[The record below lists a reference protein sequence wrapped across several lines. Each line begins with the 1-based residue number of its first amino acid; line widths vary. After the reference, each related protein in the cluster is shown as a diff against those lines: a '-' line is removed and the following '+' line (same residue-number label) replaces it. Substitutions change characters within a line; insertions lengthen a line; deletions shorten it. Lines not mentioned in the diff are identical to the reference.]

1 MRSTHLGSMGKDR
14 INKTIDIVG
23 EYMMHN
29 LVITETLFY
38 TLLDIVGLEKEYA
51 EHIALKICGGGRKVT
66 AASVSS
72 VTQDMGSRTYGLSS
86 KQAAIFMKRHM
97 KSSRIQLLS
106 SNPKVWLMNGFSTLE
121 KPFIAGDAREDIY
134 TLLEERDVLK
144 RRVTKIN
151 SKIQQFPD
159 NLGELVQQRMW
170 MQNRLSTVKDR
181 IQTHVLANNI

>member
-14 INKTIDIVG
+14 INKTIDVVG
-23 EYMMHN
+23 EHMMSN
-29 LVITETLFY
+29 LVTTETLFY
-38 TLLDIVGLEKEYA
+38 TLLDVVGLEKEYA
-51 EHIALKICGGGRKVT
+51 EYVSLKLCGGGRKVT

-72 VTQDMGSRTYGLSS
+72 ITQEMGSRTYGLSS

-144 RRVTKIN
+144 RKVTKIN
-151 SKIQQFPD
+151 NKIQQFPD

-170 MQNRLSTVKDR
+170 IQNRLSTVKDR
-181 IQTHVLANNI
+181 IETHVLTNNV